1 MQRIVC
7 PNTESPTMVERLI
20 SDDAERLGNV
30 QWWSLASQCTSDQLV
45 KTVQCEAETKEG
57 CAVSNVG
64 HHERS
69 GAANLSHARRC
80 EKRNEN
86 CENVGARKM
95 GSRVCRYVC
104 WSSMAIE
111 ARSTRSGETWYLRQ
125 KQIKV
130 SHP

>member
-45 KTVQCEAETKEG
+45 KTVKCEAETKEG
-57 CAVSNVG
+57 CAVSMWG

-69 GAANLSHARRC
+69 GAAKSF
-80 EKRNEN
+80 
-86 CENVGARKM
+86 
-95 GSRVCRYVC
+95 SRQTV
-104 WSSMAIE
+104 
-111 ARSTRSGETWYLRQ
+111 
-125 KQIKV
+125 
-130 SHP
+130 